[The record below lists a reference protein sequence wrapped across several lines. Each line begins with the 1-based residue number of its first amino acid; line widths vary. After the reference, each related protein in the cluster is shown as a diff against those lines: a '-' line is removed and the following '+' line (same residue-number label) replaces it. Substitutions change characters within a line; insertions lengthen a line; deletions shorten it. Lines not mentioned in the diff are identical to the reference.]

1 MNSPGTGRTR
11 RPIWRWAV
19 DLVLIA
25 AAVVS
30 VLLEPVSI
38 AWHSVIGLVFAGFR
52 GRHLWHRRAW
62 IRGTLRR
69 LWQRRT
75 LSRALRWSL
84 SQAGL
89 LLLLTMIVTASGL
102 WDWLDGRTTIRW
114 HAISSVILL
123 AVLIRHTWT
132 RRRRLLH
139 GGPGRPAGPVRLARP
154 LARSR
159 ASAFTVVGPRH
170 SAAAT
175 GDQAS
180 QLNVQPPSSRWPRAR
195 WSRQASIT
203 TG

>member
-1 MNSPGTGRTR
+1 MRGRAPARHGGSVNSPGTGRTR

-38 AWHSVIGLVFAGFR
+38 AWHSVIGLVFAGFA
-52 GRHLWHRRAW
+52 GPHLWHRRAW

-89 LLLLTMIVTASGL
+89 LLLLTVIVTGSGL

-132 RRRRLLH
+132 RRGRLLRP
-139 GGPGRPAGPVRLARP
+139 GSPRRQSGPVRPAGRWRAAGPP
-154 LARSR
+154 RSR
-159 ASAFTVVGPRH
+159 
-170 SAAAT
+170 
-175 GDQAS
+175 
-180 QLNVQPPSSRWPRAR
+180 SSRRATRPRPPGTR
-195 WSRQASIT
+195 PAS
-203 TG
+203 

>member
-1 MNSPGTGRTR
+1 MCGRVPARHRGRVNSPGTGRTR
-11 RPIWRWAV
+11 RPLWRWAV

-38 AWHSVIGLVFAGFR
+38 AWHSIIGLVFAGFA
-52 GRHLWHRRAW
+52 GPHLWHRRAW

-69 LWQRRT
+69 LWQRRS
-75 LSRALRWSL
+75 LPRALRWSL

-89 LLLLTMIVTASGL
+89 LLLLTVIVTASGL

-132 RRRRLLH
+132 RRGRLLR
-139 GGPGRPAGPVRLARP
+139 PGSPRRRAGPVRSAGRWRAAGP
-154 LARSR
+154 PRSR
-159 ASAFTVVGPRH
+159 SWRRATRPRPPGTRPAS
-170 SAAAT
+170 
-175 GDQAS
+175 
-180 QLNVQPPSSRWPRAR
+180 
-195 WSRQASIT
+195 
-203 TG
+203 